1 MTTYLV
7 IHTPIESDES
17 AESDVKPPTDLAG
30 LAAAHGKDEANPRWI
45 KAWSPDLSDDRIF
58 SLWDAK
64 NAGEIVLVL
73 KRFGFLDQMD
83 YAAIPVHEWGPDE
96 ILAAHSETAGS

>member
-17 AESDVKPPTDLAG
+17 HVKPPTDLAG
-30 LAAAHGKDEANPRWI
+30 LAVVHGNEGASPRWI

-58 SLWDAK
+58 SLWDARD
-64 NAGEIVLVL
+64 AGEIVLVL
-73 KRFGFLDQMD
+73 ERYGFLDQMD
-83 YAAIPVHEWGPDE
+83 YVAIPVHEWGPKE
-96 ILAAHSETAGS
+96 ILAAHGEAAGS

>member
-7 IHTPIESDES
+7 IHTPLESDE
-17 AESDVKPPTDLAG
+17 ADVKPPTNLAG
-30 LAAAHGKDEANPRWI
+30 MADAHGKDDANPRWL

-73 KRFGFLDQMD
+73 ERYGFLDHMD
-83 YAAIPVHEWGPDE
+83 YAAIPVHEWGPED
-96 ILAAHSETAGS
+96 ILAGHLEGTN

>member
-7 IHTPIESDES
+7 IHTPIESDD
-17 AESDVKPPTDLAG
+17 SDVKPPTDLAG
-30 LAAAHGKDEANPRWI
+30 LAASHGGIDAKPRWI

-58 SLWDAK
+58 SLWDAA

-73 KRFGFLDQMD
+73 ERFGFLDEMD
-83 YAAIPVHEWGPDE
+83 YSAIPVHEWGPDD
-96 ILAAHSETAGS
+96 ILDAHDGNAGS

>member
-7 IHTPIESDES
+7 IHSPVESE
-17 AESDVKPPTDLAG
+17 EQEVKPPTDMTG
-30 LAAAHGKDEANPRWI
+30 LATAHGMDGANPRWL

-73 KRFGFLDQMD
+73 ERFGFLDQMN
-83 YAAIPVHEWGPDE
+83 YEAIPVHEWGPGE
-96 ILAAHSETAGS
+96 ILDAIAVAGDE

>member
-7 IHTPIESDES
+7 IHTPIEEN
-17 AESDVKPPTDLAG
+17 EQDVKPPTDLAG
-30 LAAAHGKDEANPRWI
+30 LATMHGQDGAEPRWL

-58 SLWDAK
+58 SLWEAK

-73 KRFGFLDQMD
+73 ERYGFLDQMD
-83 YAAIPVHEWGPDE
+83 YVAIPVHEWGPAD
-96 ILAAHSETAGS
+96 ILEATAGS

>member
-7 IHTPIESDES
+7 IHTPIEANET
-17 AESDVKPPTDLAG
+17 DVKPPTDLAG
-30 LAAAHGKDEANPRWI
+30 LASSHGKDGASPRWL

-73 KRFGFLDQMD
+73 ERYGFLDQMD

-96 ILAAHSETAGS
+96 ILASQGESVNS

>member
-7 IHTPIESDES
+7 IHSPVESE
-17 AESDVKPPTDLAG
+17 EQEVKPPTDMTG
-30 LAAAHGKDEANPRWI
+30 LATAHGMDGANPRWL

-73 KRFGFLDQMD
+73 ERFGFLDQMN
-83 YAAIPVHEWGPDE
+83 YEAIPVHEWGPGE
-96 ILAAHSETAGS
+96 ILDAIAAVGDE